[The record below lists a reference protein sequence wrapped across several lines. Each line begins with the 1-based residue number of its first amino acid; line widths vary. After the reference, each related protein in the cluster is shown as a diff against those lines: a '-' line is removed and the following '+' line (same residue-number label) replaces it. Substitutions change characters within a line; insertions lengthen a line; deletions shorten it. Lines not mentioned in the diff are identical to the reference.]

1 MAFSTIAID
10 GPGASGKSVVGQIIA
25 QRLAYRFIDTGAMY
39 RALTWQGIAEGLSF
53 EDAEEIIEVAKRSSL
68 EIEPITA
75 EAPRGKVLV
84 NGQEITAQLHTQEVD
99 SKVSL
104 LARIPEVREVLV
116 AAQRVLAATGSVVM
130 AGRDIGSVVLPNADL
145 KVYLDAPV
153 EERARRRHTELVRKD
168 NQVTFDAVLD
178 ELKIRDGLDITRS
191 ASPLKPADDALI
203 IDTEGRSPEEVAQLL
218 IDYASSTAA

>member
-53 EDAEEIIEVAKRSSL
+53 EEAEEIIEVAKRSSL
-68 EIEPITA
+68 EIEPITP

-84 NGQEITAQLHTQEVD
+84 NGQEISTQLHTQEVD

-116 AAQRVLAATGSVVM
+116 AAQRALAATGSVVM

-153 EERARRRHTELVRKD
+153 EERARRRHTELARKD
-168 NQVTFDAVLD
+168 SQVTFDAVLD